1 MTTNKSEAVT
11 GSRRVVMPGAKALG
25 PANQHAVID
34 VLVKVRRK
42 KELGALEERPKAAMT
57 RDAVGSGFGASD
69 GDIKK
74 VADTFQKLGLQVV
87 STNPVTRS
95 VELSGT
101 VAEME
106 NAFQVKLFDYEQ
118 PGDSKA
124 NYRGRVGDLFIPPRS
139 KALSPAFS
147 VLTIGGSPAG
157 VATMP
162 RTQVRRG
169 INRPFRARGIY
180 RKLSASATTSRRAT
194 APARRSDCLNS
205 VAAIFR
211 PT

>member
-1 MTTNKSEAVT
+1 MTASKSEVVT

-42 KELGALEERPKAAMT
+42 KELALEERPKAVMT

-69 GDIKK
+69 DDLKK

-87 STNPVTRS
+87 SSNAVTRS

-106 NAFQVKLFDYEQ
+106 NAFQVKLFDYEH
-118 PGDSKA
+118 PGDRRKLPRA
-124 NYRGRVGDLFIPPRS
+124 GRVTYSF
-139 KALSPAFS
+139 
-147 VLTIGGSPAG
+147 
-157 VATMP
+157 
-162 RTQVRRG
+162 RR
-169 INRPFRARGIY
+169 
-180 RKLSASATTSRRAT
+180 L
-194 APARRSDCLNS
+194 
-205 VAAIFR
+205 
-211 PT
+211 